1 MYRYYLKRTMDF
13 IISLVALPMF
23 LIILIVVGPTI
34 YFSDKGSIFYNAD
47 RLGKDG
53 FVFKMY
59 KFRTM
64 RMNAPD
70 IRNSDGS
77 TYNSDVDPRLT
88 RIGNFLRKTSLD
100 EVPQFLNVLKGDMS
114 LIGPRPDLPEHL
126 SLYEGNEV
134 RKLSVRPGLTGYNQA
149 LYRNTIPWKE
159 RIQND
164 IYYIDNM
171 TFILDLKII
180 VMTIFTVV
188 GQNKVYIQNREEHD
202 EN

>member
-1 MYRYYLKRTMDF
+1 MDF